1 MPLAPR
7 KRSCDAS
14 KVFVLYRDRRRV
26 STGRF
31 DDNRVTSHERRS
43 IAHRHHRRR
52 QYAQGRRADGRRS
65 TAWPQLAMRSSD
77 MLPTRR
83 GHRDRTVAVQRP
95 IRPFRREFRIPFW
108 CGVFNWL
115 GDGQCRLAGCQWHL
129 RRPLTWSVHHRNPS
143 RSYFNAALFYCEIEV
158 VFSTSRLGPTDQ

>member
-7 KRSCDAS
+7 KRSNDAS

-83 GHRDRTVAVQRP
+83 GHRDRTGRP
-95 IRPFRREFRIPFW
+95 TPDSAFSARIPHPLL
-108 CGVFNWL
+108 VRFNWL

-129 RRPLTWSVHHRNPS
+129 RRPLTWSVHHRDPS

-158 VFSTSRLGPTDQ
+158 V